1 MATSS
6 PKDGKRTTTILVLSL
21 LLFMVGLSFASVPLY
36 RIFCQKT
43 GYGGTPQLT
52 FTESQKI
59 DTSRRIKIRFNAD
72 VHPDLPWIFKP
83 LQFEIEVFPGQT
95 GLAFYEVHNTS
106 LKPFIGIAT
115 YNVTPEK
122 AGIYFNKIDCF
133 CFEEQT
139 IKGDKTVS
147 LPVQFFISPEIVQ
160 DPHMRDI
167 ETITL
172 SYTFFSM
179 KDPNIIKILGLPSAQ
194 RRVRS

>member
-1 MATSS
+1 MASS
-6 PKDGKRTTTILVLSL
+6 SKDGKRTTTILVLSL

-52 FTESQKI
+52 YAESQKI

-72 VHPDLPWIFKP
+72 VHPDLPWVFKP

-95 GLAFYEVHNTS
+95 GLAFYEVQNTS
-106 LKPFIGIAT
+106 VKPFIGIAT

-139 IKGDKTVS
+139 IKGSKTVS

-160 DPHMRDI
+160 DPHMKDI

-179 KDPNIIKILGLPSAQ
+179 KDPNILKILGLPSVQ
-194 RRVRS
+194 RRLRT